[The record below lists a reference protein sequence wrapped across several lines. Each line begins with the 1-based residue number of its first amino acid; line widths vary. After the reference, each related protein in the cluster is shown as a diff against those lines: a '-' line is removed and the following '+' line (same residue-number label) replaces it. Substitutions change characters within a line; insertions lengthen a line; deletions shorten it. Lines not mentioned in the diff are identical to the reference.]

1 MNVADRFADT
11 LDVFLRCIP
20 AVRDGNA
27 DAIHDARVATR
38 RLRVMIPLLDEIGPP
53 QEWKET
59 DRLVKRAARALG
71 KARDA
76 DVTLALAAE
85 FDSRA
90 PLFAAALAPLR
101 SDLLREQLARHRKL
115 VRRIDSLSFEPV
127 QELLARHHSRR
138 LWTRTADTGRIFP
151 AALLKQASKVREA
164 IGRASGVYFAARA
177 HATRIEIKKLRYLL
191 ELSKDGEAQRAGLKL
206 LRKAQEGLGRIH
218 DREVLLDRLRGA
230 DLALADASAAND
242 ALIRVLEAE
251 IRTFYGKYL
260 ASRGDVLGL
269 CEAVLASA
277 TAARTRRL
285 RQSMLTVGVAV
296 PSAVVLF
303 AAHGRRS

>member
-1 MNVADRFADT
+1 MNVVDRFADT
-11 LDVFLRCIP
+11 FDAFLRCIP

-38 RLRVMIPLLDEIGPP
+38 RLRVMIPLIDEIAPQ

-85 FDSRA
+85 IDARA
-90 PLFAAALAPLR
+90 PLFAPALAPLR

-127 QELLARHHSRR
+127 QELLARHRRR
-138 LWTRTADTGRIFP
+138 LWARTADTGRILP
-151 AALLKQASKVREA
+151 AALVKHASRVREA
-164 IGRASGVYFAARA
+164 IDRASGVYFAARA
-177 HATRIEIKKLRYLL
+177 HTTRIEIKKLRYLL
-191 ELSKDGEAQRAGLKL
+191 ELSKDGDAQRAGLKL
-206 LRKAQEGLGRIH
+206 LRKAQEALGRIR

-230 DLALADASAAND
+230 ELALADASAAGD
-242 ALIRVLEAE
+242 ALARVLEAE
-251 IRTFYGKYL
+251 IRTFYSKYL
-260 ASRGDVLGL
+260 AARGDVLGL

-285 RQSMLTVGVAV
+285 RQRMLTVGVAV
-296 PSAVVLF
+296 PSAVVLL
-303 AAHGRRS
+303 AAHGRR